1 MSRLSKRAAFAVVL
15 AALTMTPPAEAD
27 ARARISTGQELYE
40 ACRTL
45 AEHKLDSD
53 APTPRRALY
62 CRQFIEGY
70 FRSAKYIREDE
81 KARAA
86 LGLPVAPTEC
96 EPMVGPNSYDQLA
109 DRIVRNAEWHPELLG
124 EPAVRLARM
133 AFGDKPPC

>member
-1 MSRLSKRAAFAVVL
+1 MSRLSRRGAFAVVL
-15 AALTMTPPAEAD
+15 AALTMTPPGEAS

-45 AEHKLDSD
+45 AEHKLDPHG
-53 APTPRRALY
+53 PTPRRALY

-81 KARAA
+81 KARKT
-86 LGLPVAPTEC
+86 LGLPTAPTDC
-96 EPMVGPNSYDQLA
+96 EPMIGPSSYDQLA
-109 DRIVRNAEWHPELLG
+109 GKIVRNAEWHPELLG
-124 EPAVRLARM
+124 EPAVRLARA